1 MITASHLP
9 YQRNGFKF
17 FTAEGGLEK
26 ADIKDVLSR
35 AAQAAAAAGVAPDNE
50 FLGTAYVMTM
60 ALSVQAG
67 LISQVCCAAL
77 TSASRVALKTVV
89 CLLGSTCAAV
99 SYGRRPYHIVWH
111 CSITQ
116 LRNALIQL

>member
-1 MITASHLP
+1 MIASPPAHCTCAGYTYDGAIMITASHLP

-60 ALSVQAG
+60 ALGVPAG
-67 LISQVCCAAL
+67 LISQA
-77 TSASRVALKTVV
+77 R
-89 CLLGSTCAAV
+89 AV
-99 SYGRRPYHIVWH
+99 
-111 CSITQ
+111 
-116 LRNALIQL
+116 

>member
-26 ADIKDVLSR
+26 ADIKDVLFH
-35 AAQAAAAAGVAPDNE
+35 AAQAAAAAGVPPDNE

-60 ALSVQAG
+60 ALGIPAG
-67 LISQVCCAAL
+67 LKRQVSSENLKLHISPHSFSRSRQLL
-77 TSASRVALKTVV
+77 TASAFLVP
-89 CLLGSTCAAV
+89 C
-99 SYGRRPYHIVWH
+99 
-111 CSITQ
+111 
-116 LRNALIQL
+116 

>member
-35 AAQAAAAAGVAPDNE
+35 AAQAAAAAGVSPDNE

-60 ALSVQAG
+60 ALSVPAG
-67 LISQVCCAAL
+67 LISQVCCDV
-77 TSASRVALKTVV
+77 SPVASSPVLEVFILLLPCADDVMEPDKTFR
-89 CLLGSTCAAV
+89 LRRLRLRRN
-99 SYGRRPYHIVWH
+99 GR
-111 CSITQ
+111 
-116 LRNALIQL
+116 